1 MHLHIIEKVYL
12 TSIVFEF
19 HQMWPFSFKIK
30 KAQKKLSKPYKNC
43 NRKLGWK
50 LKYEKTKT
58 KAWYAGGKCILYS
71 GNRFTA
77 DCFIFPI

>member
-30 KAQKKLSKPYKNC
+30 KAQKKAIQ
-43 NRKLGWK
+43 
-50 LKYEKTKT
+50 T
-58 KAWYAGGKCILYS
+58 I
-71 GNRFTA
+71 
-77 DCFIFPI
+77 